1 MNDPPKLACRRRKWR
16 KRLVREE
23 RLELSRIAPL
33 DPKSSAYASFATL
46 ARKSHIL
53 QGDEFNTALRR
64 RQEEERPSGPCG
76 AAFLRVGEAMGE
88 PFGSVLRRLFSEQR
102 EEVSAGSKRGRSRC
116 RPAPE
121 RDRRQGRLFRGVRK
135 RRAGRSC
142 AARRNGAKG
151 RKAGCKEKRKESCA
165 FGSAP
170 ACRAGTPVKERPRA
184 GQGLCPHAA

>member
-64 RQEEERPSGPCG
+64 RQEEERPSGACG
-76 AAFLRVGEAMGE
+76 AGFLRVGEAMGM
-88 PFGSVLRRLFSEQR
+88 PFAAALRKLFFVRREGGFSGLEAREKSGTRLRRRKTGGALLFAACG
-102 EEVSAGSKRGRSRC
+102 SAARH
-116 RPAPE
+116 
-121 RDRRQGRLFRGVRK
+121 
-135 RRAGRSC
+135 RSC
-142 AARRNGAKG
+142 AARRDGAKG
-151 RKAGCKEKRKESCA
+151 RKRDVRRSGKNP
-165 FGSAP
+165 AP
-170 ACRAGTPVKERPRA
+170 SGALRP
-184 GQGLCPHAA
+184 AAPGRL

>member
-1 MNDPPKLACRRRKWR
+1 MIRRNLHAGGGNGAKGWCERRGLNSQGLLRWILNPVRMPVSPLSHERAIYCKAMNLTQLCAVGK
-16 KRLVREE
+16 
-23 RLELSRIAPL
+23 
-33 DPKSSAYASFATL
+33 
-46 ARKSHIL
+46 RKSARP
-53 QGDEFNTALRR
+53 GPAARR
-64 RQEEERPSGPCG
+64 FCASER
-76 AAFLRVGEAMGE
+76 RWGE

-121 RDRRQGRLFRGVRK
+121 RDRRQGRLFRGVRQ